1 MIQISIKGSKA
12 YLRNMIGQPWVILES
27 VPSREDSLSECFVS
41 KFSVEKGENIKMLR
55 SYDII
60 HHKQNISNLQVAAE
74 DPNVHLVPSEAPF
87 LLNVFHF
94 E

>member
-1 MIQISIKGSKA
+1 
-12 YLRNMIGQPWVILES
+12 MIGQPWVILES
-27 VPSREDSLSECFVS
+27 VPSREDSLNECFVS

-60 HHKQNISNLQVAAE
+60 HHKQNISNLQVTAE
-74 DPNVHLVPSEAPF
+74 DPDVHLVAFRSTF
-87 LLNVFHF
+87 SLNVFHF